1 MKPSIRMHHAWLAM
15 AALSTSL
22 LCTPALAEGFKAGID
37 FEASA
42 SLQEIGLPLYP
53 GAQPRKDP
61 EEAKGNKSAVSMG
74 IWGGSFGLKLQAAR
88 FTSTDQPEAVAR
100 FYREAL
106 ARYGKLLD
114 CSAGVVREAQ
124 SGDKAKDGDQLR
136 CDDDKPK
143 AGALVYKAG
152 SKKDFRVVSVEPQ
165 GAGKPVEFQLVHFQ
179 GKGF

>member
-1 MKPSIRMHHAWLAM
+1 MTTIIRKRPCMAVAGAV
-15 AALSTSL
+15 AALL
-22 LCTPALAEGFKAGID
+22 LSASASAEGFKAGID
-37 FEASA
+37 FEATA

-114 CSAGVVREAQ
+114 CSAGVAREAQ
-124 SGDKAKDGDQLR
+124 PGDKAKDGDQLR

-165 GAGKPVEFQLVHFQ
+165 GAGKPLEFQLVHFQ